1 MGHGPPPGPGTGN
14 AATPKKRRKKSRIT
28 PARQNPLQ
36 QAESPSTKRTLVPA
50 PFPLAL
56 FEKTAKAGNPIAS
69 VPAMPCRQGGY
80 SSNYAKNLLMRHGA
94 EQPQTCPNLAAP
106 LFHTTGTPAA
116 RPPHQ
121 SISCGGEARERA
133 SFKKPF
139 PRPSFTPSAI
149 YCGARRVLQD
159 IRDAL
164 RNRTQRPFQRTRRPC
179 RNRPFQTTRGTD
191 CSMRARSRAA
201 FQWPFR

>member
-69 VPAMPCRQGGY
+69 VPAMPCRQGGR

-116 RPPHQ
+116 RPPRQ
-121 SISCGGEARERA
+121 SKVFGRREEGGGNREGV
-133 SFKKPF
+133 P
-139 PRPSFTPSAI
+139 PL
-149 YCGARRVLQD
+149 LQKGSLSPPP
-159 IRDAL
+159 IFIQPHNFVSLMPA
-164 RNRTQRPFQRTRRPC
+164 P
-179 RNRPFQTTRGTD
+179 
-191 CSMRARSRAA
+191 
-201 FQWPFR
+201 